1 MADFYNKVEF
11 SSISPFMKMGISLFQ
26 EELQQTGGNNNNNN
40 IDGLSNLYFPG
51 GLFVTDYMKNL
62 REEEK
67 TEEEKDPSK
76 IEVTENFDVFID
88 LVSNNNNNNSSI
100 KSNNN
105 SSIKSNKKTKTK
117 RSSIKK
123 LKNN

>member
-1 MADFYNKVEF
+1 MADFIDKNKVEF

-62 REEEK
+62 REDE
-67 TEEEKDPSK
+67 TEEENDPSK
-76 IEVTENFDVFID
+76 MEVTENFDVFID
-88 LVSNNNNNNSSI
+88 LVSNTNI
-100 KSNNN
+100 KSNTK

-117 RSSIKK
+117 RSSVKK
-123 LKNN
+123 LKNI